1 MLTIDYSICSVNK
14 GNTRP
19 YSFLPVLM
27 VCFLTIQSVFHFS
40 SFVFVFTVFYI
51 SNGDIDEGELNI
63 LVQQRVD
70 EVDELNRQVVCC
82 QQMITDL
89 YVSKLSTAEM
99 SQCQVQ

>member
-1 MLTIDYSICSVNK
+1 MC
-14 GNTRP
+14 
-19 YSFLPVLM
+19 
-27 VCFLTIQSVFHFS
+27 
-40 SFVFVFTVFYI
+40 
-51 SNGDIDEGELNI
+51 NGDIDEGELKI